1 MGANSRYGDDFDQ
14 DLRDGELP
22 SFSLRALGT
31 VENTPRGAEVRNMT
45 IITWD
50 RVYYPSHKRAYTQKL
65 VSESAVDTNVTESGI
80 ITSTDPGLLVPI
92 TNDSIRSYIM
102 QESANMKMITESFDT
117 LYDSIVLLEG
127 GNKVQLTDKSG
138 NTFIIYL
145 ESHIQNELMNYC
157 H

>member
-31 VENTPRGAEVRNMT
+31 VENTARGAEVKNMT

-50 RVYYPSHKRAYTQKL
+50 RVYFPSHKRAYTKKL
-65 VSESAVDTNVTESGI
+65 VSESAGNVTESGI
-80 ITSTDPGLLVPI
+80 ITTNDPGIIIPI

-117 LYDSIVLLEG
+117 LYDSIVLIEG
-127 GNKVQLTDKSG
+127 GNKVQLTDKTG

-145 ESHIQNELMNYC
+145 ESHIQNELMGHC
-157 H
+157 R

>member
-1 MGANSRYGDDFDQ
+1 
-14 DLRDGELP
+14 
-22 SFSLRALGT
+22 
-31 VENTPRGAEVRNMT
+31 
-45 IITWD
+45 
-50 RVYYPSHKRAYTQKL
+50 
-65 VSESAVDTNVTESGI
+65 
-80 ITSTDPGLLVPI
+80 
-92 TNDSIRSYIM
+92 M